1 MRPLDLLVDVLR
13 ELLLLMPVTNE
24 PPDVFDEL
32 EDTLVVSLPLLTELD
47 LTALDPVDDLIPADP
62 VPDVNLEEEP
72 VFWEKTPLLLPELP
86 VTEADEIW

>member
-1 MRPLDLLVDVLR
+1 
-13 ELLLLMPVTNE
+13 MPVTNE

-32 EDTLVVSLPLLTELD
+32 EDTLVASLPLFTKLD

-62 VPDVNLEEEP
+62 AADENLEEEP
-72 VFWEKTPLLLPELP
+72 VFWEKPLLLPELP